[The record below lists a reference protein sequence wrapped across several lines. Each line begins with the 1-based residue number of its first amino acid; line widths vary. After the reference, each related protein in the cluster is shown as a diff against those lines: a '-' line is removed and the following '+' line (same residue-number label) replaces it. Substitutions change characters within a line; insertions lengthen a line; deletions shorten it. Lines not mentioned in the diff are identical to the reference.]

1 MSCPGG
7 KSMPPVFGGDKGYER
22 WKTELEAWQLVTNVE
37 KKKQAITVALSFPEG
52 SEVRDR
58 VFNEIEIT
66 VLNAD
71 DGMKA
76 LLQQMDTWYKKDKDK
91 QLALTAVDYS
101 NTPDTIFKQM
111 SQALKKFFGVKA
123 VPSSST
129 ELNSGASSGITIK
142 KEPVY
147 VAEDVNFTGQGQ
159 SWRNE
164 GDSTQP
170 SGSRLGPNRG
180 NRTGR
185 GSQRK
190 NPQDFRGNVT
200 KCHICR
206 TLEGTTMSET
216 LAKHL
221 NAMHAGRR
229 AFIMAETSE
238 KLRRAI
244 RHQVSQNMEIGANE
258 KKKDETVS
266 GESNTQNNFPVRVT
280 GNIPKVGQRVRYLA
294 ADSNDWT
301 KATILSHAGKVTG
314 KYKTWL
320 NIQDD
325 GCDPKS
331 IDWITGVKQWEYE
344 PQDHIS
350 DTSLSECNEVFLSVS
365 RQYDKDVLAAK
376 QAELENWKKF
386 KVFEEVSDRVQPSM
400 SVRWVCTEKDVDGE
414 TKVKARLVARG
425 FEESH
430 HDRTDSPTGGKEIL
444 RVFLSILACKNWKCN
459 SIDIKAAFL
468 QGENFQRDV
477 YLKPPPEAENIDKVL
492 WKLNKCVYG
501 LNDAS
506 RVWYFTV
513 RTFLLK
519 LGCVQL
525 KADPAGFYWYNEGIL
540 SGVLLMH
547 VDDFI
552 WGGTRA
558 FENKVVAKI
567 RSEFQVGQQC
577 SGAFKYIG
585 LQVT

>member
-1 MSCPGG
+1 MSCPDSPGG
-7 KSMPPVFGGDKGYER
+7 KSMPPVFGEDKGYER

-37 KKKQAITVALSFPEG
+37 KKKQATTVALSFPEG

-76 LLQQMDTWYKKDKDK
+76 LLQQIDTWYKKDKLASAYDSWSDFDSFRKTDDLTMESYITQFEKRHKKLSKHNIVLPEIILAFKLLDCAGLSHRDK
-91 QLALTAVDYS
+91 QLALTAVDY

-206 TLEGTTMSET
+206 SEFHYANKCPKRERKVYEIQAESNFEGNGCDEVYLTCGKRTLEGTTMSET

-221 NAMHAGRR
+221 KAMHAGRR

-244 RHQVSQNMEIGANE
+244 RH
-258 KKKDETVS
+258 
-266 GESNTQNNFPVRVT
+266 
-280 GNIPKVGQRVRYLA
+280 
-294 ADSNDWT
+294 
-301 KATILSHAGKVTG
+301 
-314 KYKTWL
+314 
-320 NIQDD
+320 
-325 GCDPKS
+325 
-331 IDWITGVKQWEYE
+331 
-344 PQDHIS
+344 
-350 DTSLSECNEVFLSVS
+350 
-365 RQYDKDVLAAK
+365 QYDKDVLAAK

-386 KVFEEVSDRVQPSM
+386 KVFEEVSDRGQPSM

-430 HDRTDSPTGGKEIL
+430 HDRTEIL
-444 RVFLSILACKNWKCN
+444 RVFLSILA
-459 SIDIKAAFL
+459 F
-468 QGENFQRDV
+468 
-477 YLKPPPEAENIDKVL
+477 
-492 WKLNKCVYG
+492 
-501 LNDAS
+501 
-506 RVWYFTV
+506 

-585 LQVT
+585 LQVTQDDDGITISQSQYLKNVKPVPINITRACNKLEDCNKTEQENLRSLVGQIGWMSTNTRPDMHKSKMYPNSLM

>member
-76 LLQQMDTWYKKDKDK
+76 LLQQMDTWYKKDKLASAYDSWSDFDSFRKTDDLTMESYIMQFEKRHKKLSKHNIVLPESILAFKLLDCAGLSHRDK
-91 QLALTAVDYS
+91 QLALTAVDY

-200 KCHICR
+200 KCHICRSEFHYANKCPKRERKVYEIQAECNFEGNGCDEVYLTCGKR

-386 KVFEEVSDRVQPSM
+386 KVFEEVSDRGQPSM
-400 SVRWVCTEKDVDGE
+400 S
-414 TKVKARLVARG
+414 
-425 FEESH
+425 S
-430 HDRTDSPTGGKEIL
+430 
-444 RVFLSILACKNWKCN
+444 
-459 SIDIKAAFL
+459 
-468 QGENFQRDV
+468 Q
-477 YLKPPPEAENIDKVL
+477 YLKNVKPVPINITRACNKLEDCNKTEQENLRSLVGQIGWMSTNTRPDTL
-492 WKLNKCVYG
+492 
-501 LNDAS
+501 A
-506 RVWYFTV
+506 
-513 RTFLLK
+513 RT
-519 LGCVQL
+519 
-525 KADPAGFYWYNEGIL
+525 
-540 SGVLLMH
+540 
-547 VDDFI
+547 
-552 WGGTRA
+552 GTRRTPRSYW
-558 FENKVVAKI
+558 EIKEQMYSVVSLIMLASI
-567 RSEFQVGQQC
+567 EV
-577 SGAFKYIG
+577 
-585 LQVT
+585 